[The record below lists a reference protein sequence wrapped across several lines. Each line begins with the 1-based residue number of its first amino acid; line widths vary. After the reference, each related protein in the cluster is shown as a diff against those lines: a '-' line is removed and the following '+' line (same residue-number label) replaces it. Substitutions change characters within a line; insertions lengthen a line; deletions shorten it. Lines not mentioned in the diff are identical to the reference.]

1 MNSILIIKLI
11 LIISSLISVAFIT
24 LVERKILSYIHYR
37 KGPNKLALIG
47 ILQPIADAI
56 KLFTKMKLFLNFSN
70 MILYFF
76 SPILALTLMLF
87 LWSSIHF
94 NNFSNFTMDYEMIFI
109 LMISSMNIYTII
121 FAGWSSNSKY
131 AILGSYRGI
140 AQSISYEVSFSF
152 IIISIFI
159 FSNNLNFNNFY
170 FIQILFFLISFMPVF
185 FLWFM
190 TILAETNR
198 TPFDLTEGESE
209 LVSGFNIEFGGV
221 EFAII
226 FMAEYGNILFM
237 SLLTSILFLG
247 GNSIF
252 LMIKIMIFS
261 ILFLIIRGTLVR
273 MRYDKLMFLSWK
285 SILPNSIFFLIFFF
299 MIFYY

>member
-1 MNSILIIKLI
+1 MFFLKIIM
-11 LIISSLISVAFIT
+11 IISTLISVAFIT

-56 KLFTKMKLFLNFSN
+56 KLFSKMKLFLNFFNS
-70 MILYFF
+70 ILYFS

-94 NNFSNFTMDYEMIFI
+94 NYFNFFTMNYEMIFI
-109 LMISSMNIYTII
+109 LVISSMNIYTII

-159 FSNNLNFNNFY
+159 FMNNLNFNNFY
-170 FIQILFFLISFMPVF
+170 FIQIIYFFFSFLPIF
-185 FLWFM
+185 FLWFL

-209 LVSGFNIEFGGV
+209 LVSGFNIEFSGI

-237 SLLTSILFLG
+237 SLISSILFLG
-247 GNSIF
+247 GNNILIF
-252 LMIKIMIFS
+252 IKIMFFS